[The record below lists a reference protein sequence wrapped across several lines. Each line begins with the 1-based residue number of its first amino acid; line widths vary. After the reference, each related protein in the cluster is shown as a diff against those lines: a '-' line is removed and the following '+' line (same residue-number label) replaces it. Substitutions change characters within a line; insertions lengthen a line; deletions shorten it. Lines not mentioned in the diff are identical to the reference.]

1 MKYTREQIDAA
12 MLDAAEC
19 GPTQAEMLRQLLTEN
34 DALKTRLEIDDFH
47 HIDGIEARDA
57 TINAQDKLIDTLRED
72 AERWR
77 MSVIIARETL
87 QPPSVRKHQTE
98 INAYINAI
106 AGGFDLTY
114 AIDAARK
121 KY

>member
-1 MKYTREQIDAA
+1 MSYTREQIEHYIGSVETLARVCTEITVDT
-12 MLDAAEC
+12 
-19 GPTQAEMLRQLLTEN
+19 GGVEMLRQLLAEN
-34 DALKTRLEIDDFH
+34 DE
-47 HIDGIEARDA
+47 
-57 TINAQDKLIDTLRED
+57 LRED

-121 KY
+121 NG